1 MGLYE
6 ESHALVIGV
15 SDYTEGWPRLNGVKE
30 DVKEVR
36 KALEDNGF
44 KVKLVMD
51 PDRSK
56 LEKEIREFVVRF
68 GRKENNRLLFY
79 YAGHGYSQKL
89 GYGGQMGYLVPR
101 DAPNPNQDPMGF
113 ELSAISM
120 QNIETYARNIS
131 SKHAL
136 FVFDSCFAGSIFN
149 VTRAIPKAIEL
160 KTARPVRQFITS
172 GSADQEVPD
181 QSVFRIEF
189 VRALNGDGDLNKDG
203 YLTASEL
210 GQHLEAK
217 VVEYRGT
224 SRHHSMESLTTRFS
238 IRGTSSLNSKKEKRS
253 PKKRRQRL

>member
-1 MGLYE
+1 MIQTPGKFLKVFFVLLFLLGSSFSVLSSSRGISKVSIKTTGGEEVGLYE

-15 SDYTEGWPRLNGVKE
+15 SDYTQGWPRLNGVKE

-51 PDRSK
+51 PDRTK

-89 GYGGQMGYLVPR
+89 GYGGQMGYLVPK

-172 GSADQEVPD
+172 
-181 QSVFRIEF
+181 
-189 VRALNGDGDLNKDG
+189 
-203 YLTASEL
+203 
-210 GQHLEAK
+210 
-217 VVEYRGT
+217 
-224 SRHHSMESLTTRFS
+224 
-238 IRGTSSLNSKKEKRS
+238 
-253 PKKRRQRL
+253 